1 MPVFLMD
8 MSLSNEIKD
17 PMRIKSTVYLLLR
30 ISLGWHF
37 LYEGVTKVMDPH
49 WTAEAYLRGSYG
61 IFSSFF
67 HFLSSGQGML
77 AAVDF
82 LNEWGLILIG
92 SALILGVFVRT
103 ASVSGI
109 ALLMLYYFA
118 YPPFGYQSAD
128 IVFEGHYWII
138 NRNLIEALAFM
149 MIYLYPSSDYSV
161 MNLKYFFQR
170 AQANKTA
177 SGKPDEENGLKRREL
192 IKGVAALPV
201 FGGIMGA
208 AMLRDFTLNPDA
220 LSGATVALKRYDL
233 KDLIGSLPKGKLGE
247 MEMSRIILG
256 CNLMGGGAHSRDLDY
271 VNDLSR
277 VYNTDKKIF
286 ETFSLCEQAGI
297 NTTNMVSR
305 YFKLFNRYKEI
316 TGSNMKTVC
325 QLHLTQDKKDPFLEL
340 RQLTDQGATCMY
352 IQGANA
358 DTLVKNGRLDLI
370 EEALELIRL
379 QGMPAGIGAH
389 SIEVLIACE
398 KAGIKPDYYY
408 KTMHHDK
415 YWSAHPMEYR
425 EEFSVDGQRSEDHNR
440 IHDNMF
446 DLFPDKTIGVIR
458 DIEVPV
464 VGFKVL
470 AAGAIK
476 PADGF
481 RYAFENGADFICVG
495 MFDWQ
500 VVENVNTAISVLSSK
515 LNRERKWFA

>member
-1 MPVFLMD
+1 MPVSRMD
-8 MSLSNEIKD
+8 MNLSNEIKD
-17 PMRIKSTVYLLLR
+17 PMRIKSTFFWLLR

-37 LYEGVTKVMDPH
+37 LYEGVTKIMDPQ
-49 WTAEAYLRGSYG
+49 WTAEAYLRASHG

-67 HFLSSGQGML
+67 HFLASGQGIL

-92 SALILGVFVRT
+92 SALVLGVFIRT

-109 ALLMLYYFA
+109 ALLILYYLA
-118 YPPFGYQSAD
+118 YPPFGYQPAD
-128 IVFEGHYWII
+128 IVLEGHYWIM

-149 MIYLYPSSDYSV
+149 TIYLYPSPDYSV
-161 MNLKYFFQR
+161 VKLKHFFQR
-170 AQANKTA
+170 DQANRTA
-177 SGKPDEENGLKRREL
+177 SGKADGENGIKRREL

-201 FGGIMGA
+201 FGSIVGA
-208 AMLRDFTLNPDA
+208 ALLRDNILNPDA

-233 KDLIGSLPKGKLGE
+233 KDLSGSLPKGKLGE
-247 MEMSRIILG
+247 MEMSRLILG

-271 VNDLSR
+271 VHDLSR
-277 VYNTDKKIF
+277 IYNTDRKIF
-286 ETFSLCEQAGI
+286 ETLALCEQTGI
-297 NTTNMVSR
+297 DTTNMVSR
-305 YFKLFNRYKEI
+305 YFKLFNRYREI
-316 TGSNMKTVC
+316 TGSKMKTVC
-325 QLHLTQDKKDPFLEL
+325 QLHLTRDEKDPFLEL
-340 RQLTDQGATCMY
+340 RQLTDLGATCMY

-379 QGMPAGIGAH
+379 QGMSAGIGAH

-415 YWSAHPMEYR
+415 YWSAHPLEYR
-425 EEFSVDGQRSEDHNR
+425 EEFSVDGQRSDDHNR

-446 DLFPDKTIGVIR
+446 DLFPDRTIEVIR

-500 VVENVNTAISVLSSK
+500 VVENVNTAISVLESK

>member
-1 MPVFLMD
+1 
-8 MSLSNEIKD
+8 
-17 PMRIKSTVYLLLR
+17 MRIKSIVYLLLR

-37 LYEGVTKVMDPH
+37 LYEGVTKIIDPH

-67 HFLSSGQGML
+67 HFLSSGPGMI
-77 AAVDF
+77 AAVDL
-82 LNEWGLILIG
+82 LNEWGLVLTG

-128 IVFEGHYWII
+128 IVSEGHYWII
-138 NRNLIEALAFM
+138 NRNLIEALAFLI
-149 MIYLYPSSDYSV
+149 IYLHPASDFSIQ
-161 MNLKYFFQR
+161 NLNLFFQR
-170 AQANKTA
+170 SRSKNRPI
-177 SGKPDEENGLKRREL
+177 GKLDEGNGLKRREL
-192 IKGVAALPV
+192 IKGFATLPV
-201 FGGIMGA
+201 FGGIVGA
-208 AMLRDFTLNPDA
+208 AMLRDYTVNPDA
-220 LSGATVALKRYDL
+220 LTGATVALKRYDL

-247 MEMSRIILG
+247 IEMSRIILG
-256 CNLMGGGAHSRDLDY
+256 CNLMGGGAHSRDLEY
-271 VNDLSR
+271 VHDLSR
-277 VYNTDKKIF
+277 YYNTEKKIF
-286 ETFSLCEQAGI
+286 ETLSLCEQAGI
-297 NTTNMVSR
+297 DSTNMVSR
-305 YFKLFNRYKEI
+305 FFRLFNRYKEI
-316 TGSNMKTVC
+316 TGSSMKTVC
-325 QLHLTQDKKDPFLEL
+325 QLHLTQESKDPFLEL
-340 RQLTDQGATCMY
+340 RQLTDFGATTMY

-358 DTLVKNGRLDLI
+358 DTLVKNGRLDLM

-379 QGMPAGIGAH
+379 QGIPAGIGAH

-398 KAGIKPDYYY
+398 KAGLIPDFYY
-408 KTMHHDK
+408 KTMHHDR
-415 YWSAHPMEYR
+415 YWSAHPMEFR

-446 DLFPDKTIGVIR
+446 DLFPDRTIEVIKE
-458 DIEVPV
+458 IEVPV

-476 PADGF
+476 PGDGF

-500 VVENVNTAISVLSSK
+500 VIENVNTAISVLSGE
-515 LNRERKWFA
+515 LNRERKWFG